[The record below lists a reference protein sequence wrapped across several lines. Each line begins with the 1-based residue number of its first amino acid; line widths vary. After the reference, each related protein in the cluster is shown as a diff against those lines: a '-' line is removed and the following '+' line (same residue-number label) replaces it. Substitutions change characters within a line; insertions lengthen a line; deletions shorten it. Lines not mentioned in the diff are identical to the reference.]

1 MKPSVITRL
10 ILTLRGEWVIL
21 KCDHLLSQLWH
32 QLQPLLAPQPVQ
44 PKPRIGFHQ

>member
-21 KCDHLLSQLWH
+21 KCDHLLSQL
-32 QLQPLLAPQPVQ
+32 QPLLAPQPVQ